1 VKKLKDF
8 IRRNTPAFALQAFRR
23 RKKEKTRAQLE
34 AQKQNKQGLT
44 LEKIEQD
51 LKSIGLGLGDTVL
64 VHSSLSKMGY
74 VEGGPKTV
82 VEALKNTVGE
92 AGHILFPTSP
102 AAASTKD
109 HLESGAIF
117 DVLNSPS
124 KMGAISETF
133 RKMEGVKRSVHP
145 TEAVAAF
152 GADAAWFTSGHFGQ
166 LTPYTSKSPFYR
178 VAERKGKILMIGTT
192 LDNSGTNLHTLE
204 DAIENFKY
212 PVYDAKTYEV
222 DVIDEHGKRHT
233 VKTKVHSKEMAERRL
248 CDELLPLFEREK
260 VVSYGKVGEAKC
272 LFLDAHKMLDVM
284 IKYYNEQSITM
295 YTPNGEILDL

>member
-1 VKKLKDF
+1 MKKLKNF
-8 IRRNTPAFALQAFRR
+8 IRRNTPEFALEAFRK
-23 RKKEKTRAQLE
+23 RKKQKTRELLE
-34 AQKQNKQGLT
+34 VQKRNKQGLT
-44 LEKIEQD
+44 LEQVVED
-51 LKSIGLGLGDTVL
+51 LKAIGLQAGDTVL

-74 VEGGPKTV
+74 VEGGPKNV
-82 VEALKNTVGE
+82 IQALLNTIGE
-92 AGHILFPTSP
+92 SGHLLFPTSP

-117 DVLNSPS
+117 DVLNTPS

-152 GADAAWFTSGHFGQ
+152 GPDAEWFTSGHFGQ
-166 LTPYTSKSPFYR
+166 LTPYNDQSPFYR

-204 DAIENFKY
+204 DAVEQFKY

-222 DVIDEHGKRHT
+222 EVIDADGVRHK
-233 VKTKVHSKEMAERRL
+233 VKTKVHSKAMADRRK

-260 VVSYGKVGEAKC
+260 VVSYGNIGAAKC
-272 LFLDAHKMLDVM
+272 LFLDANRMLEVM
-284 IKYYNEQSITM
+284 INYYNEQGITM
-295 YTPNGEILDL
+295 YTPNGEALDL